1 MTQAYSALTP
11 LTKEPGGPVSAVAD
25 AIADELDITDAQV
38 LLDWVKEKGLAS
50 VT

>member
-11 LTKEPGGPVSAVAD
+11 LTKEPGGPVSAVVDDLA
-25 AIADELDITDAQV
+25 EQLDITDAQV
-38 LLDWVKEKGLAS
+38 ILDWVKEKGLAS